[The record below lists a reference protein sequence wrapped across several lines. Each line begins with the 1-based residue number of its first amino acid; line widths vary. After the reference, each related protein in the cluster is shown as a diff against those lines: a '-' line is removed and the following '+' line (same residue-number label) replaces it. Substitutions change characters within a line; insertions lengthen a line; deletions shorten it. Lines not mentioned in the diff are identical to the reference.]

1 MPYNTYIMIYNH
13 NTIWIFTYVYIWY
26 WDLQGCEYVD
36 ALVCEDLCVWGT
48 GGAVLGGGFEEKLW
62 QDYVE
67 GFLGVGN

>member
-1 MPYNTYIMIYNH
+1 M
-13 NTIWIFTYVYIWY
+13 
-26 WDLQGCEYVD
+26 D

-48 GGAVLGGGFEEKLW
+48 GGAVLGGRFEEKLW

>member
-1 MPYNTYIMIYNH
+1 M
-13 NTIWIFTYVYIWY
+13 
-26 WDLQGCEYVD
+26 D